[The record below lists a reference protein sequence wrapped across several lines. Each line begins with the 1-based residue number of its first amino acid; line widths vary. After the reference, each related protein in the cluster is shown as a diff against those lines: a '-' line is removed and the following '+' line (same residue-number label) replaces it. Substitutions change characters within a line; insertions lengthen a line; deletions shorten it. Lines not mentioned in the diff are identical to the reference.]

1 MLQRTA
7 PFRSIHE
14 GTNVELESVH
24 FRSYIS
30 VLERADN
37 QTLVAVVSKFSDLA
51 EGIVLLSQVN
61 KGLIESS
68 GSEGSSH
75 GGVG

>member
-14 GTNVELESVH
+14 GPNVELESVH
-24 FRSYIS
+24 FRAYIS